1 MKTFSVNIHNYIVVE
16 NMIMS
21 ESSHRD
27 EERTDLLCLL
37 ILHNTTI
44 MVCTYDYWTSY
55 LETSCLLLTNFF
67 SHKYIE
73 EDESKIVT
81 KRSQTFAVGCFTD
94 RKNDT

>member
-1 MKTFSVNIHNYIVVE
+1 
-16 NMIMS
+16 MS

-73 EDESKIVT
+73 KDESKIV
-81 KRSQTFAVGCFTD
+81 KFASIELE
-94 RKNDT
+94 RLA